1 MSKLVLIDGY
11 SLLNRAYYAMPKL
24 TDSKDRPIGAV
35 LGFINILQKIVED
48 EKPTHI
54 AVAMD
59 EKAPTFRHQRYS
71 EYKGN
76 RKSMDDEL
84 RTQLPI
90 FKELLNI
97 MKIKTVSKEGF
108 EADDIIGSMAGQLS
122 ASDNQVV
129 IVSGDRDLL
138 QLINENVSMRLARTM
153 KGKSVSQ
160 LFLAEDVK
168 NEFGVSPKGIIELK
182 ALMGDASDNI
192 PGVKGIGEK
201 TAIKLLAEY
210 ESIDEIY
217 EKIDVVQPERVK
229 KLLISGKDMAY
240 LSRELAT
247 IYCEVPFTE
256 DFSELAYYDYYES
269 MEVYQYFQQLG
280 FRKQLEKFKLHSDE
294 KIEKAE
300 LNLSYSKIDNIGRVD
315 EILQALSKKKL
326 SCYPVFLEKELQALV
341 FGDETDSYV
350 LDNNEFEQEALIE
363 VIDKLCSSGELV
375 SVFEF
380 KTIARLLLQSP
391 LSERLF
397 GLDTVYK
404 ADKIADL
411 SLFAYLL
418 DSNKKE
424 QVSELDKLLS
434 MLSER
439 ELISAKEF
447 FDGRQEKELL
457 LNNTDAYYG
466 YVSGLQKLMIK
477 AEEIAK
483 DKLLSSG
490 LYDLYK
496 EMEFPLCVVLA
507 DMEITGIA
515 ADRCILEGLSSDFG
529 KEIAKL
535 QALIYTE
542 AGEIFNINSPKQL
555 GEVLFD
561 KLKLPSG
568 KKTKTGYSTAADV
581 LEKLKNEYPIVKHI
595 LEYRHYS
602 KLKTTY
608 ADALPDYILE
618 DGRIHGIFNQ
628 TVTSTGRLSSMEPNL
643 QNIPTREENGRR
655 LRKAF
660 VPKEGCVFLDADYSQ
675 IELRILADMSKDTR
689 LLSAYS
695 QGEDIHKMTAAA
707 VFKLPLSEVTDRHR
721 SNAKAVNFGIIY
733 GISAFGLSND
743 IDISMKEAKKF
754 IETYFETFPN
764 IKEFLDSLVEE
775 AKKSGYAKTLFDRR
789 RYIPELKSSN
799 FMRRSFGERIAMNAP
814 IQGTAADIIKLAM
827 IRVYHRFRKENL
839 KAKLVLQVHD
849 ELLVEAPLDEKER
862 VYIILKEEM
871 TGAKKLS
878 IPLLVD
884 INEGMNWGAVH

>member
-122 ASDNQVV
+122 AADNQVV

-201 TAIKLLAEY
+201 TAVKLLAEY

-300 LNLSYSKIDNIGRVD
+300 LNLSYSRIDNIGRVD

-326 SCYPVFLEKELQALV
+326 SCYPVFLEEELKALV

-350 LDNNEFEQEALIE
+350 LDNNEFERETLIE
-363 VIDKLCSSGELV
+363 IIDKLCSLGELV

-380 KTIARLLLQSP
+380 KTIAKLLLQSP

-397 GLDTVYK
+397 GADTVYE

-439 ELISAKEF
+439 ELILAKEF

-457 LNNTDAYYG
+457 LHNTDAYYG
-466 YVSGLQKLMIK
+466 YVSGLQKLMLK
-477 AEEIAK
+477 AQEIAK

-515 ADRCILEGLSSDFG
+515 ADRCILKGLSSDFG

-535 QALIYTE
+535 QALIYTD

-775 AKKSGYAKTLFDRR
+775 AKKRGYAKTLFDRR

-814 IQGTAADIIKLAM
+814 IQGTAADIIKVAM

>member
-24 TDSKDRPIGAV
+24 TDSKGRPIGAV
-35 LGFINILQKIVED
+35 LGFINILQKIAED

-84 RTQLPI
+84 RSQIPI
-90 FKELLNI
+90 LKELLVV

-108 EADDIIGSMAGQLS
+108 EADDMIGSMAGQLS
-122 ASDNQVV
+122 SSDNQVV

-138 QLINENVSMRLARTM
+138 QLINENVGMRLARTV

-160 LFLAEDVK
+160 LFSAEDVQ

-192 PGVKGIGEK
+192 PGVKGVGEK
-201 TAIKLLAEY
+201 TATKLLAEY
-210 ESIDEIY
+210 ENIDEIY
-217 EKIDVVQPERVK
+217 ERIDSVKPDRVRN
-229 KLLISGKDMAY
+229 LLISGKDMAY

-247 IYCEVPFTE
+247 IYCDVPVAE
-256 DFSELAYYDYYES
+256 SLSELVYHDYYES
-269 MEVYQYFQQLG
+269 PDVYQCFQELG
-280 FRKQLEKFKLHSDE
+280 FRKQLEKFKLNSDE
-294 KIEKAE
+294 KIENTE
-300 LNLSYSKIDNIGRVD
+300 LDLSYTKIDKIGRID
-315 EILQALSKKKL
+315 EILQNLTNRKL
-326 SCYPVFLEKELQALV
+326 SCYPVFIEKRLKALV
-341 FGDETDSYV
+341 FGDESNTYV
-350 LDNNEFEQEALIE
+350 IEDNEFEQEYLIE
-363 VIDKLCSSGELV
+363 MIDKLCSLGERV
-375 SVFEF
+375 SVFES
-380 KTIARLLLQSP
+380 KTIAKLFLQSG

-397 GLDTVYK
+397 GQDTVYK

-411 SLFAYLL
+411 SLFSYLL
-418 DSNKKE
+418 DSNRGE
-424 QVSELDKLLS
+424 ELSKIDRVLS
-434 MLSER
+434 MLLGT
-439 ELISAKEF
+439 ELVSAKEF
-447 FDGRQEKELL
+447 FDGQKEKDLL
-457 LNNTDAYYG
+457 LNQAEAYYG
-466 YVSGLQKLMIK
+466 YMSGLQKLMVK
-477 AEEIAK
+477 AADTGK
-483 DKLLSSG
+483 DRLFENN
-490 LYDLYK
+490 LYTLYCDV
-496 EMEFPLCVVLA
+496 EFPLSFVLA

-515 ADRCILEGLSSDFG
+515 ADRCMLEGLSSDFE

-535 QALIYTE
+535 QASIYTE

-581 LEKLKNEYPIVKHI
+581 LEKLKNDYPIVKNI

-608 ADALPDYILE
+608 ADALPEYILG

-628 TVTSTGRLSSMEPNL
+628 TVTSTGRLSSTEPNL
-643 QNIPTREENGRR
+643 QNIPTREENGRL

-660 VPKEGCVFLDADYSQ
+660 VPKEGCIFLDADYSQ
-675 IELRILADMSKDTR
+675 IELRILAHMSQDER

-707 VFKLPLSEVTDRHR
+707 VFRLPLSEVTDRHR

-764 IKEFLDSLVEE
+764 IKKFLDNLVEK

-789 RYIPELKSSN
+789 RYIPELQSSN

-827 IRVYHRFRKENL
+827 IRVYHRFREEGL

-849 ELLVEAPLDEKER
+849 ELLVEAPLEEKER
-862 VYIILKEEM
+862 AYKILKEEM
-871 TGAKKLS
+871 TGAMELS
-878 IPLLVD
+878 IPLIVD
-884 INEGMNWGAVH
+884 INEGMSWYEAK